1 MIWARQPR
9 TDIAAVTTPRASS
22 DPIEDELRAARGE
35 PRTFSSAPHGFKCK
49 MRRVSRVHARVVHYC
64 SSVASRTRDGH
75 AERGRARGAC
85 SVATE
90 SEYIGLKASRRS
102 VTYTHLTACTHSS
115 SHERT
120 NNARTSS
127 AREVGHERTAIALP
141 ASSHLGDR
149 RVTAHGA
156 FTYTHAPRRRVFAH
170 TRGAVRVRTYLRV
183 RTRRCVLAGNRQTSW
198 LEWGRGG
205 GGTGQHGVDDT
216 TPCPFGAPFAAAECL
231 VSCPLARVHATSPGR
246 PSQHNQSTAK
256 L

>member
-1 MIWARQPR
+1 MFLAYTR
-9 TDIAAVTTPRASS
+9 ALFTTVLA
-22 DPIEDELRAARGE
+22 LR
-35 PRTFSSAPHGFKCK
+35 
-49 MRRVSRVHARVVHYC
+49 
-64 SSVASRTRDGH
+64 
-75 AERGRARGAC
+75 RGRGTVTPNAGERGAC

-156 FTYTHAPRRRVFAH
+156 FTYAHAPRRRVFAH

-205 GGTGQHGVDDT
+205 GERVNTAST
-216 TPCPFGAPFAAAECL
+216 TRRHARSARRSLQPNA
-231 VSCPLARVHATSPGR
+231 SCRAR
-246 PSQHNQSTAK
+246 
-256 L
+256 

>member
-1 MIWARQPR
+1 M
-9 TDIAAVTTPRASS
+9 S
-22 DPIEDELRAARGE
+22 G
-35 PRTFSSAPHGFKCK
+35 
-49 MRRVSRVHARVVHYC
+49 
-64 SSVASRTRDGH
+64 
-75 AERGRARGAC
+75 C
-85 SVATE
+85 SVNE

-115 SHERT
+115 SRERT

-127 AREVGHERTAIALP
+127 AREVGHERTAIAL
-141 ASSHLGDR
+141 GDR

-156 FTYTHAPRRRVFAH
+156 FTYTHAPHRRVFAH

-205 GGTGQHGVDDT
+205 GVNGSTRRRRHDAIPVR
-216 TPCPFGAPFAAAECL
+216 APFAAAECL
-231 VSCPLARVHATSPGR
+231 VSCPPARVHATSPGR

>member
-1 MIWARQPR
+1 VFLAYTR
-9 TDIAAVTTPRASS
+9 ALFTTVLA
-22 DPIEDELRAARGE
+22 LR
-35 PRTFSSAPHGFKCK
+35 
-49 MRRVSRVHARVVHYC
+49 
-64 SSVASRTRDGH
+64 
-75 AERGRARGAC
+75 RGRGTVTPTTRETQTARCC

-115 SHERT
+115 SRERT

-156 FTYTHAPRRRVFAH
+156 FTYAHAPRRRVFAH

-205 GGTGQHGVDDT
+205 GGERVNTAST
-216 TPCPFGAPFAAAECL
+216 TRRHARSARRSLQPNASCRARQLVCMRRLLAALLNTTNRLQSCRRPPKHADALDSRGALPQL
-231 VSCPLARVHATSPGR
+231 Q
-246 PSQHNQSTAK
+246 PSSSVGDHET
-256 L
+256 LELC

>member
-1 MIWARQPR
+1 M
-9 TDIAAVTTPRASS
+9 
-22 DPIEDELRAARGE
+22 
-35 PRTFSSAPHGFKCK
+35 
-49 MRRVSRVHARVVHYC
+49 
-64 SSVASRTRDGH
+64 
-75 AERGRARGAC
+75 GRCC

-156 FTYTHAPRRRVFAH
+156 FTYTHAPHRRVFAH

-205 GGTGQHGVDDT
+205 GKRVNT
-216 TPCPFGAPFAAAECL
+216 TSTTRRHARSARRSLQPNASCRARQLVCMRRFLAALLNTTNRLQSCWRPPKHADALDSRGALPQL
-231 VSCPLARVHATSPGR
+231 Q
-246 PSQHNQSTAK
+246 PSSSVGDHET
-256 L
+256 

>member
-1 MIWARQPR
+1 MFLAYTR
-9 TDIAAVTTPRASS
+9 ALFTTVLA
-22 DPIEDELRAARGE
+22 LR
-35 PRTFSSAPHGFKCK
+35 
-49 MRRVSRVHARVVHYC
+49 
-64 SSVASRTRDGH
+64 
-75 AERGRARGAC
+75 RGRGTGQGHRPSTRETRGVVR
-85 SVATE
+85 VATE

-156 FTYTHAPRRRVFAH
+156 FTYAHAPRRRVFAH

-205 GGTGQHGVDDT
+205 GGNGSTRRRRHDAMPVRRAVRCSRMPRVVPASSCACDVSW
-216 TPCPFGAPFAAAECL
+216 PPFSTQPIDCKAVGGHRSTLMLLILVEHCL
-231 VSCPLARVHATSPGR
+231 NFNHPRPLATMKHKR
-246 PSQHNQSTAK
+246 P
-256 L
+256 